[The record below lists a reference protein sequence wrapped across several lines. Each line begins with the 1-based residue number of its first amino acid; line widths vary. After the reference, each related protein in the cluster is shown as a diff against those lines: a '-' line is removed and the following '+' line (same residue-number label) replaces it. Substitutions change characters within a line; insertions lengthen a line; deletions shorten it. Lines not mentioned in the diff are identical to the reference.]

1 MTKTKLAERELIKL
15 GYQIEGRISPRGNK
29 LVVAVKEGKKNIYE
43 TTLIKLYQT
52 VKDIEENSNT
62 KN

>member
-29 LVVAVKEGKKNIYE
+29 LVVAVKEGKKTSMKIQ
-43 TTLIKLYQT
+43 L
-52 VKDIEENSNT
+52 SNCIRQ
-62 KN
+62 

>member
-1 MTKTKLAERELIKL
+1 MTKTKQAEMELIKL

-52 VKDIEENSNT
+52 VKDIEEKSNS
-62 KN
+62 KL

>member
-52 VKDIEENSNT
+52 VKDIEEKSNS
-62 KN
+62 KL